1 MASSFKKGVAKINEK
16 WRKAGYPAQFVCSK
30 RCQVSYQP
38 KSVFS
43 SCSDKSFWSKEPF
56 ILVEVCTRFAYA

>member
-43 SCSDKSFWSKEPF
+43 SCSDKCFWSKEHLF
-56 ILVEVCTRFAYA
+56 